1 MSKLS
6 KKITR
11 IQRREG
17 GSFGFGAAHRE
28 EPRAMLLGVFAAN
41 GTAVGGAITAG
52 ADIVVIRGKDAAK
65 AIEGASAKDAAVGAW
80 VDSLDG
86 AAADALHAAGCDF
99 VVSGLGGTDATAVDT
114 DRMGQV
120 IVQEGTLDD
129 AILRAL
135 GPLGLDCIFVNH
147 DGGAMT
153 LLQQLELVRVASF
166 ASTPLMV
173 TVAADAGVAELR
185 VLRDSGAA
193 VVIAPDG
200 TSAAALSELGER
212 LRQIPTSKRGRDN
225 GREMAIVPSTAGH
238 HDEEDDEPEEI

>member
-17 GSFGFGAAHRE
+17 GGFGFGAAHRE
-28 EPRAMLLGVFAAN
+28 QPRAMLLGVFAAD
-41 GTAVGGAITAG
+41 AAAIAGAGAAG
-52 ADIVVIRGKDAAK
+52 ADVVVVRGKDAAK
-65 AIEGASAKDAAVGAW
+65 AVASASGADAAVGAW
-80 VDSLDG
+80 VESLDSKT
-86 AAADALHAAGCDF
+86 ADALHAAGCDF

-120 IVQEGTLDD
+120 IVQESVLDD
-129 AILRAL
+129 TTLRAL

-147 DGGAMT
+147 DGGVMT

-173 TVAADAGVAELR
+173 TVAADAGLPELR

-193 VVIAPDG
+193 VVVAPAG
-200 TSAAALSELGER
+200 TSAEALSELGER
-212 LRQIPTSKRGRDN
+212 LQQIPTSKRGRDN

>member
-17 GSFGFGAAHRE
+17 GGFGFGAAHRE
-28 EPRAMLLGVFAAN
+28 QPRAMLLGVFAADAAAV
-41 GTAVGGAITAG
+41 GTAATAG
-52 ADIVVIRGKDAAK
+52 ADVVVVRGKDAAK
-65 AIEGASAKDAAVGAW
+65 AIQAAAAKDATVGAW
-80 VDSLDG
+80 VDSLDSATG
-86 AAADALHAAGCDF
+86 DALHAAGCDF
-99 VVSGLGGTDATAVDT
+99 VVSGLGSTDATAVDT

-120 IVQEGTLDD
+120 IVQEGALDD
-129 AILRAL
+129 TTLRAL

-147 DGGAMT
+147 NAGPMT

-173 TVAADAGVAELR
+173 TVAADAGLAELR
-185 VLRDSGAA
+185 VLRDSGVA
-193 VVIAPDG
+193 VVVAPAG
-200 TSAAALSELGER
+200 TSEEALSALGER
-212 LRQIPTSKRGRDN
+212 LRQIPTSKRGREN

-238 HDEEDDEPEEI
+238 HDEEEDEPEEI